1 MNVHINYTLKEPKK
15 EELLLYVRC
24 RWNSNYVK
32 VSTRQQV
39 IVATWDNTQ
48 QLCITSKEKF
58 TDRTNRQ
65 SPKVNKFLKE
75 LSTRLTSY
83 FNSKDFDYDTTPQE
97 IVKSRIQGLIEV
109 FVNENKSSDEKK
121 RIIQNST
128 SVSRIQSGPSDETLR
143 TLETVQL
150 CRNQSY

>member
-15 EELLLYVRC
+15 EESLLYVRC

-65 SPKVNKFLKE
+65 STKVNRV
-75 LSTRLTSY
+75 SS
-83 FNSKDFDYDTTPQE
+83 S
-97 IVKSRIQGLIEV
+97 V
-109 FVNENKSSDEKK
+109 F
-121 RIIQNST
+121 
-128 SVSRIQSGPSDETLR
+128 
-143 TLETVQL
+143 
-150 CRNQSY
+150 